1 MMHQQRTSHKCA
13 AVTQKCLHLLFEL
26 AISTWCQLF
35 WIVILFHIVSPQKQ
49 EAPLPR
55 TAQRVRRA

>member
-1 MMHQQRTSHKCA
+1 MRGPLRSK
-13 AVTQKCLHLLFEL
+13 E
-26 AISTWCQLF
+26 
-35 WIVILFHIVSPQKQ
+35 Q